1 VSGFTIDQ
9 LSNWYVR
16 RNRRRFWKS
25 EKGRD
30 KTAAYQTL
38 YECLNTV
45 VKLAAPFA
53 PFLSDELYRSLNL
66 VTGRDEAA
74 SVHLALIPAADE
86 KLIDTGLEERMAHA
100 EKIVMLVRAMRMKS
114 NLKVRQPLK
123 RIILP
128 VTNEK
133 EREIVR
139 RMEQVILDEINVKE
153 IQYVTDDSGIVKK
166 SAKANFKSIGPKFGK
181 SVQQVAQR
189 IKQLN
194 PAEIGRLETSGT
206 LELPVNGS
214 VFTIGKD
221 DVEIIREDIPG
232 WLVESDGPLTVALDT
247 GLTDELLAEGFAR
260 EFVNRIQNMRKDAGF
275 QVTDRIAIFYRAAD
289 KLRDSLQSM
298 GTYIKNETL
307 AVELSD
313 AYASGEYSEKLE
325 VNGEEV
331 EVGIERRTQR

>member
-1 VSGFTIDQ
+1 
-9 LSNWYVR
+9 
-16 RNRRRFWKS
+16 
-25 EKGRD
+25 
-30 KTAAYQTL
+30 
-38 YECLNTV
+38 
-45 VKLAAPFA
+45 
-53 PFLSDELYRSLNL
+53 
-66 VTGRDEAA
+66 
-74 SVHLALIPAADE
+74 
-86 KLIDTGLEERMAHA
+86 
-100 EKIVMLVRAMRMKS
+100 
-114 NLKVRQPLK
+114 
-123 RIILP
+123 
-128 VTNEK
+128 
-133 EREIVR
+133 
-139 RMEQVILDEINVKE
+139 MEQVILDEINVKE